1 MNQAY
6 TVTLLSPT
14 EWNEVLASNPRYV
27 NAHDSLGFAD
37 VREKKVFVR
46 HTQWDKLNEH
56 LIKHELDHLIEE
68 HATHEDEHGI
78 RHKKFFK
85 QILAPI
91 GGAILG
97 SFLLPG
103 LGTALGGS
111 VGGALSGGLGS
122 ALGAGLGGFGGAK
135 LGGASTGSAALQG
148 GIAGLGSGAN
158 SLLGN
163 PLGKVAGGIGKSL
176 GFGATPTGAGAVS
189 SSPGVSSLIPGA
201 TKKLAFNQLGN
212 VGAQSSAVSPSM
224 FTSGAA
230 GQAVLPQTA
239 TQSILKNTVASPL
252 GGFQGI
258 SSGISRAGLPGIA
271 GQQAAS
277 GLGGL
282 GQFGPGLAATGLGLG
297 LAGAGQFLGPKTPE
311 VPDFST
317 LPNVLSLQSKIGKPL
332 SEPGGLAYSR
342 LNERLG
348 SQYGLSPT
356 EESGIKRAFDNRRKN
371 LTSEFK
377 LIRPGADLATD
388 SAYRQAIFEL
398 DREESESMAGAQ
410 RASRQQQLGEI
421 QAALGVDETQLN
433 SLTQL
438 AQLDVAQIMLQT
450 GMDAQKASE
459 FKQSFGA
466 LGGTI
471 AGAGISSLLPK

>member
-1 MNQAY
+1 MSNQY
-6 TVTLLSPT
+6 TVTLLSPA
-14 EWNEVLASNPRYV
+14 EWNETLASNPRYV

-37 VREKKVFVR
+37 VKERKVFVR

-56 LIKHELDHLIEE
+56 LIRHELDHLIEE

-85 QILAPI
+85 QVLAPI

-97 SFLLPG
+97 SILLPG
-103 LGTALGGS
+103 LGTAVGGS
-111 VGGALSGGLGS
+111 LGGALSGGLGS

-163 PLGKVAGGIGKSL
+163 PLGKVAGGIGNKL
-176 GFGATPTGAGAVS
+176 GFGSTPVGAGAISSGGGQSAGNLLPNAGPGSLAKITNLFGQQAANQSAISPASTGFSALPQAGFGSLLNRGASGIPGLSGGGSALNNFGLGITGAGES
-189 SSPGVSSLIPGA
+189 
-201 TKKLAFNQLGN
+201 
-212 VGAQSSAVSPSM
+212 
-224 FTSGAA
+224 
-230 GQAVLPQTA
+230 TA
-239 TQSILKNTVASPL
+239 TQSILKNTL
-252 GGFQGI
+252 F
-258 SSGISRAGLPGIA
+258 PGI
-271 GQQAAS
+271 
-277 GLGGL
+277 
-282 GQFGPGLAATGLGLG
+282 AATGLGLG
-297 LAGAGQFLGPKTPE
+297 LAGAGQFLGPKTPQ
-311 VPDFST
+311 VPDFGS
-317 LPNVLSLQSKIGKPL
+317 LPNVAKLQGSLGK
-332 SEPGGLAYSR
+332 SQTEIGGLATQR
-342 LNERLG
+342 LTERLG
-348 SQYGLSPT
+348 SQFGVSDV
-356 EESGIKRAFDNRRKN
+356 EQSGIKRAFDNRRKE
-371 LTSEFK
+371 LTSQFK
-377 LIRPGADLATD
+377 NIRPNADLATD

-450 GMDAQKASE
+450 GMDAQKSAE
-459 FKQSFGA
+459 FKQAFSQ

-471 AGAGISSLLPK
+471 AGAGVTSMLSK